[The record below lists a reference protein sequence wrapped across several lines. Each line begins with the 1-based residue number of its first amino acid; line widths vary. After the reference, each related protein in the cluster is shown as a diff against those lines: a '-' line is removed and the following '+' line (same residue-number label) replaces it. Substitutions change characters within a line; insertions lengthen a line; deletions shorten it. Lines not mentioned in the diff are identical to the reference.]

1 MTNNLNE
8 LKKELKEKELIYN
21 FIKTYDELCENLEI
35 ENIVKVIVL
44 LIQDLEI
51 KEEKL
56 LIMLNKIFPDT
67 KKWNEIIDKKYFK
80 SEIKNDK

>member
-1 MTNNLNE
+1 MTNNLDN
-8 LKKELKEKELIYN
+8 LKEELKEKEIIYN
-21 FIKTYDELCENLEI
+21 FIKTYDELYENLEI
-35 ENIVKVIVL
+35 ENIVKIIVL

-67 KKWNEIIDKKYFK
+67 KNWKEIIDKKYFK
-80 SEIKNDK
+80 SKVKNDK